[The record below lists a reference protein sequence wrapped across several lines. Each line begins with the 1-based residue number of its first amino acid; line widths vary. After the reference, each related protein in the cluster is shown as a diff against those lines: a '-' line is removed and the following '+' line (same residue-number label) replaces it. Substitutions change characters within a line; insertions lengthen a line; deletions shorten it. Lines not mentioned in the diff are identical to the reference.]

1 MFYLTVKIQFL
12 LSGKTRLV
20 VIESMVS
27 YEILYFILIVNKEK
41 PVWITIYVD
50 PFLTSVNILFADAPA
65 SLKKS
70 TQVFFSFITIKISLW
85 RTSIKQYPNLV
96 INKPGACSVYGLI
109 NDDLF
114 SVEHMVTRKAGKISI
129 RKLD

>member
-1 MFYLTVKIQFL
+1 MFYLTVKIQCV
-12 LSGKTRLV
+12 LSAKTRLV

-50 PFLTSVNILFADAPA
+50 PFLTSANILFADAPA

-70 TQVFFSFITIKISLW
+70 TQQVFFLYNDKNSLVITLW
-85 RTSIKQYPNLV
+85 RMSIKQYPNLA
-96 INKPGACSVYGLI
+96 INKPGAC
-109 NDDLF
+109 
-114 SVEHMVTRKAGKISI
+114 
-129 RKLD
+129 

>member
-12 LSGKTRLV
+12 LSGKTHLV
-20 VIESMVS
+20 AIESMVS

-50 PFLTSVNILFADAPA
+50 PFLTSANILFADEPA

-70 TQVFFSFITIKISLW
+70 TQQVFFSFVTIKI
-85 RTSIKQYPNLV
+85 V
-96 INKPGACSVYGLI
+96 
-109 NDDLF
+109 
-114 SVEHMVTRKAGKISI
+114 
-129 RKLD
+129 

>member
-1 MFYLTVKIQFL
+1 MFYLTVKIQFV

-50 PFLTSVNILFADAPA
+50 LLLTSANILFADAPA

-70 TQVFFSFITIKISLW
+70 TRQVFFSIPL
-85 RTSIKQYPNLV
+85 
-96 INKPGACSVYGLI
+96 
-109 NDDLF
+109 
-114 SVEHMVTRKAGKISI
+114 
-129 RKLD
+129 